1 MSHKKDLNDDQKEP
15 EIIDETPVENNNEL
29 DKLKD
34 ELLRNKAEFENFRK
48 RIQTEKQDSVKLANA
63 ELIMSLLPVLDNFKR
78 AAQHSPKTDDK
89 NVSNWEIGIQ
99 AIARQFEDVLQS
111 FGIIEI
117 ETIPGQPFD
126 PRLHEAI
133 SHEKSEHKTDTI
145 AEVIEAGYIF
155 KDKVLR
161 PAKVK
166 VSA

>member
-1 MSHKKDLNDDQKEP
+1 
-15 EIIDETPVENNNEL
+15 
-29 DKLKD
+29 
-34 ELLRNKAEFENFRK
+34 
-48 RIQTEKQDSVKLANA
+48 
-63 ELIMSLLPVLDNFKR
+63 MSLLPVLDNFKR